1 MSNFDA
7 VTVMERVRPGRLVD
21 AARERWSSVLQLPVP
36 ARWEAA
42 LMERGLHGRDPG
54 PFSAA
59 PEGLRPVPG
68 DSGLRVLGHALP
80 YVRFGSRFN
89 RARTDLLGQV
99 WWMRGPTGNAVVV
112 TGPSAT
118 REVLANRDKAFSQE
132 GWRSTIDRFFHR
144 GLMLLDFDEHRM
156 HRRIMQEA
164 FTAPRI
170 ESYVA
175 RTVPVVR
182 ETLPSWEG
190 TLRLYPAL
198 KDLTLDV
205 AQQVFMDARSGPE
218 AAAVNRA
225 FVDCV
230 KAANSFVRRPVPGS
244 RWWKGLR
251 GRAFL
256 EQWFRDALPAKRAGD
271 GDDLFSALCHAETDD
286 GESFSDDDV
295 VNHMIF
301 LMMAA
306 HDTSTITV
314 SSAAYHLARNPEW
327 QERCRAES
335 DALDRTRGDAV
346 PDVAALRS
354 LTSLDLVI
362 KEALRLDAPVPIVMR
377 GVVHDTAVAGYHVPA
392 GSRVVVAPAVNHY
405 DRSCWTDPDRFD
417 PDRFGPDRREDR
429 SDRDAWIPF
438 GGGVHKCIG
447 LHFGTLE
454 VTAILHEML
463 RRYRWDV
470 VSGHE
475 LRWDN
480 TSLPVPV
487 GGMPVRLTRR

>member
-1 MSNFDA
+1 VSNFDA

-21 AARERWSSVLQLPVP
+21 AARQRWSSVLQLPVP

-54 PFSAA
+54 PFSEA

-68 DSGLRVLGHALP
+68 DDGLRVLGHTLP

-89 RARTDLLGQV
+89 RARSDLLGPV
-99 WWMRGPTGNAVVV
+99 WWMRGPTGKAVVV
-112 TGPSAT
+112 TGPAAT
-118 REVLANRDKAFSQE
+118 REVLTNRDKVFSQE
-132 GWRSTIDRFFHR
+132 GWRTMIDRFFHR
-144 GLMLLDFDEHRM
+144 GLMLLDFDEHRA

-182 ETLPSWEG
+182 ETIPAWEG
-190 TLRLYPAL
+190 DLRLYPAL
-198 KDLTLDV
+198 KNLTLDV

-218 AAAVNRA
+218 AAAVTKA

-230 KAANSFVRRPVPGS
+230 RAANSFVRYPVPGT
-244 RWWKGLR
+244 RWKKGLD
-251 GRAFL
+251 GRALL
-256 EQWFRDALPAKRAGD
+256 ERWFRDALPAKRSGD

-286 GESFSDDDV
+286 GERFSDDDV

-314 SSAAYHLARNPEW
+314 SSAAYHLARHPEW

-335 DALDRTRGDAV
+335 DALGDAV

-377 GVVHDTAVAGYHVPA
+377 GGVQDTSVAGYHVPA

-470 VSGHE
+470 VPGHE